1 MGLATMR
8 MLQYEA
14 HDHQKDIELRCS
26 KSIEVLSTQLRSE
39 RDLCDQLQQKL
50 GKSKVKQEEVES
62 VLQVIVANIIILIII
77 ILIIIIGMYYST
89 Y

>member
-26 KSIEVLSTQLRSE
+26 KSIEVLSSQLRAE
-39 RDLCDQLQQKL
+39 RDLSDQLQQKL
-50 GKSKVKQEEVES
+50 GKSKVKQDEVES
-62 VLQVIVANIIILIII
+62 VLQVISSSLSS
-77 ILIIIIGMYYST
+77 LSLSLSS
-89 Y
+89 